1 MIKDPLGIVLVLLLI
16 EGLVLFLS
24 GHPRFRRYFRF
35 LPHVFWIYFLPMLVS
50 ASGLLYSQSAVYA
63 VITKYL
69 LPASL
74 FLLLLSVDLKM
85 IARLGPSALGMFF
98 AGSLG
103 IMLGTVLVFMMMRGI
118 VGDEFA
124 SGFAALSGSWMG
136 GSANMVAVKEAL
148 RTPDSVFLP
157 MVIVD
162 TIVPYFWMG
171 ILVALSTGQNFFDRW
186 NRSQKGLLDE
196 ISLRLGS
203 VTSGPVRALGAVPA
217 AGLVLLGIAVSFG
230 ILTVG
235 RSLPTMGGMFSPFT
249 WAIILASLLGLA
261 GSLTPLRKLEQAGSN
276 KIGYFLL
283 YFVLTTIGARASLE
297 HLGNSGILILAGF
310 GIVAIHAAVLIVAA
324 RLLKA
329 PMFLAA
335 VASQANIG
343 GTASAPIVA
352 EIYRPGLA
360 AVGLLMAV
368 LGSVVGTYLG
378 LLVGKICFLI
388 IGN

>member
-1 MIKDPLGIVLVLLLI
+1 
-16 EGLVLFLS
+16 
-24 GHPRFRRYFRF
+24 
-35 LPHVFWIYFLPMLVS
+35 
-50 ASGLLYSQSAVYA
+50 
-63 VITKYL
+63 
-69 LPASL
+69 
-74 FLLLLSVDLKM
+74 
-85 IARLGPSALGMFF
+85 
-98 AGSLG
+98 
-103 IMLGTVLVFMMMRGI
+103 
-118 VGDEFA
+118 
-124 SGFAALSGSWMG
+124 
-136 GSANMVAVKEAL
+136 
-148 RTPDSVFLP
+148 
-157 MVIVD
+157 
-162 TIVPYFWMG
+162 
-171 ILVALSTGQNFFDRW
+171 
-186 NRSQKGLLDE
+186 
-196 ISLRLGS
+196 
-203 VTSGPVRALGAVPA
+203 
-217 AGLVLLGIAVSFG
+217 LVLLGIAVSFG